1 VVALLGRNGAGKST
15 TLKAIMG
22 LVPPT
27 GGRVRLDGRDLTGRA
42 PFEIARAG
50 IGWVP
55 EDRRI
60 FTDLTVAGNLE
71 VGRRPPVAGRTVWT
85 PDRLFAVFPALGRLK
100 DRPAG
105 RMSGGEQQMLTVART
120 LMGNP
125 SVLLLDEPT
134 EGLAPVVVE
143 DLVRTIR
150 SLASEGLGIL
160 LSEQMLPVAR
170 AVADRAFVIETGRIR
185 WEGSMAAL
193 MADEAARAR
202 HLAV

>member
-1 VVALLGRNGAGKST
+1 
-15 TLKAIMG
+15 
-22 LVPPT
+22 
-27 GGRVRLDGRDLTGRA
+27 
-42 PFEIARAG
+42 
-50 IGWVP
+50 
-55 EDRRI
+55 
-60 FTDLTVAGNLE
+60 
-71 VGRRPPVAGRTVWT
+71 
-85 PDRLFAVFPALGRLK
+85 
-100 DRPAG
+100 
-105 RMSGGEQQMLTVART
+105 MSGGEQQMLTVART